1 MHQEIKL
8 LQNHNAACFDCASQG
23 YSTTRCKQEQRIFH
37 YIWSCLN
44 RWTLQDHPMVC
55 IPYGGLDW
63 AKAFRCDG
71 LPGYCADCLPSI

>member
-1 MHQEIKL
+1 MIAHQNTNEGPTDGRSPS
-8 LQNHNAACFDCASQG
+8 AAVVI
-23 YSTTRCKQEQRIFH
+23 STTG
-37 YIWSCLN
+37 SCLN